1 MGAPSSS
8 PHNRMP
14 RSGQSRQIDDP
25 RPDCDCVNAAIR
37 FGDDVGN
44 TTIIAVWAWGLRP
57 SRGSGTAQLQNVVT
71 VSCML
76 TAGSEMRSNVVCNS
90 VSSLSSEGVWLD
102 LEKRFKGVK
111 RALSE
116 AVRESGRRGGTDET
130 SHHGSVPVLRSGG
143 VCVRVNVRFVSG
155 VRSWV
160 AVLRVVVCVSS
171 LCVGSGSRVCP
182 VRG

>member
-1 MGAPSSS
+1 MDLWELRARPHTTVCRAPVN
-8 PHNRMP
+8 HD
-14 RSGQSRQIDDP
+14 RSMIHVRI
-25 RPDCDCVNAAIR
+25 AIALMR
-37 FGDDVGN
+37 LYDSAMIGN

-102 LEKRFKGVK
+102 LEKRFKWVK

-143 VCVRVNVRFVSG
+143 VCVRVNVKFVWLGWSARG
-155 VRSWV
+155 
-160 AVLRVVVCVSS
+160 LLFCVW
-171 LCVGSGSRVCP
+171 LCT
-182 VRG
+182 